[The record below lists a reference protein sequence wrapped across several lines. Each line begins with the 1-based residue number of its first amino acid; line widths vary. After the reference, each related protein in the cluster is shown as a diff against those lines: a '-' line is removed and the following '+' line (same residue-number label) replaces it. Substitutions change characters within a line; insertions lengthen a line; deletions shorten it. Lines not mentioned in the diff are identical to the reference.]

1 LPTGAELRDKFLNF
15 FSGHDH
21 LILPS
26 ASLVLKDDPSLL
38 LVVAGM
44 VPFKPYFLGKAQPPH
59 PRVTTS
65 QKCLRTQ
72 DLEAVGRTARHHTF
86 FEMLGNFSFGD
97 YFKKEAIAWAW
108 EYLTREMG
116 LSPKDLWI
124 TVYRDDQEAADIW
137 HDSIGVPRERIVPL
151 GKETNFWEAGPVGP
165 CGPCSEILIDLG
177 PERGC
182 GSPDCG
188 VDCECDRYLEL
199 WNLVFMEFNRD
210 EEGNLTELPRQNID
224 TGMGLERIA
233 SVVQGVPNNFETDL
247 LFPLLKEVSAIAG
260 ISYRADPKSDV
271 ALKVIADH
279 ARAVAFLIGDGVL
292 PSNEGRGYVLRRI
305 LRRAV
310 RYGRLLGITGA
321 FFSRITGRV
330 ISLYGDHYRE
340 LAERSDYIQKIV
352 ALEEERFVGTL
363 EQGLQILEE
372 YLEKFEKTGEKSL
385 PGGVAFRLYD
395 TFGFPLELTQEILAE
410 RGLSVDMDGF
420 RSSMEKQRQKARAA
434 WLETAPINSFG
445 VCTAYRCSKTD
456 FQGYTSLSTS
466 SQIQALLSKGEE
478 RGEASEGEDVEIVL
492 DRTSFYPEGGGQVG
506 DQGIISGPAGEIA
519 VSDTKRTPD
528 DVIVHYGRVIR
539 GIIRKDDLV
548 LAQVDEKLRLAT
560 ARNHTAT
567 HLLHKALREVLGDH
581 VQQMGSL
588 VAPDRL
594 RFDFSHF
601 APLSPEEIERV
612 EELVN
617 EKILDNLIVNTF
629 EAGRDD
635 PRVRDAIALF
645 GEKYGDVVRV
655 VEIGNFSKEL
665 CGGTHVRR
673 TSELALFKIT
683 SEGGIGTGVRRIE
696 ALTGEA
702 LLHFWRKQDKTV
714 RDISEFLKV
723 DPDNITGKIE
733 QLVHQLHEKD
743 KELEQLRARIMLREA
758 DGLLDKVVEVDG
770 VKLLAAQV
778 PASDME
784 SLRSLGDILKERLG
798 SGVAILGS
806 LFDNKVGLVS
816 FVTGDLV
823 KSRGL
828 HAGKLIKE
836 VARIVDGGGGGR
848 PEMAQAGGKN
858 TARLNEALSKG
869 REILLRQLQH

>member
-1 LPTGAELRDKFLNF
+1 
-15 FSGHDH
+15 
-21 LILPS
+21 
-26 ASLVLKDDPSLL
+26 
-38 LVVAGM
+38 
-44 VPFKPYFLGKAQPPH
+44 
-59 PRVTTS
+59 
-65 QKCLRTQ
+65 
-72 DLEAVGRTARHHTF
+72 
-86 FEMLGNFSFGD
+86 
-97 YFKKEAIAWAW
+97 
-108 EYLTREMG
+108 
-116 LSPKDLWI
+116 
-124 TVYRDDQEAADIW
+124 
-137 HDSIGVPRERIVPL
+137 
-151 GKETNFWEAGPVGP
+151 
-165 CGPCSEILIDLG
+165 
-177 PERGC
+177 
-182 GSPDCG
+182 
-188 VDCECDRYLEL
+188 
-199 WNLVFMEFNRD
+199 
-210 EEGNLTELPRQNID
+210 
-224 TGMGLERIA
+224 
-233 SVVQGVPNNFETDL
+233 
-247 LFPLLKEVSAIAG
+247 
-260 ISYRADPKSDV
+260 
-271 ALKVIADH
+271 
-279 ARAVAFLIGDGVL
+279 
-292 PSNEGRGYVLRRI
+292 
-305 LRRAV
+305 
-310 RYGRLLGITGA
+310 
-321 FFSRITGRV
+321 
-330 ISLYGDHYRE
+330 
-340 LAERSDYIQKIV
+340 
-352 ALEEERFVGTL
+352 
-363 EQGLQILEE
+363 
-372 YLEKFEKTGEKSL
+372 
-385 PGGVAFRLYD
+385 
-395 TFGFPLELTQEILAE
+395 
-410 RGLSVDMDGF
+410 
-420 RSSMEKQRQKARAA
+420 
-434 WLETAPINSFG
+434 
-445 VCTAYRCSKTD
+445 
-456 FQGYTSLSTS
+456 
-466 SQIQALLSKGEE
+466 
-478 RGEASEGEDVEIVL
+478 
-492 DRTSFYPEGGGQVG
+492 
-506 DQGIISGPAGEIA
+506 
-519 VSDTKRTPD
+519 
-528 DVIVHYGRVIR
+528 
-539 GIIRKDDLV
+539 
-548 LAQVDEKLRLAT
+548 LAT

-567 HLLHKALREVLGDH
+567 HLLHRALREVLGEH

>member
-1 LPTGAELRDKFLNF
+1 
-15 FSGHDH
+15 
-21 LILPS
+21 
-26 ASLVLKDDPSLL
+26 
-38 LVVAGM
+38 
-44 VPFKPYFLGKAQPPH
+44 
-59 PRVTTS
+59 
-65 QKCLRTQ
+65 
-72 DLEAVGRTARHHTF
+72 
-86 FEMLGNFSFGD
+86 
-97 YFKKEAIAWAW
+97 
-108 EYLTREMG
+108 
-116 LSPKDLWI
+116 
-124 TVYRDDQEAADIW
+124 
-137 HDSIGVPRERIVPL
+137 
-151 GKETNFWEAGPVGP
+151 
-165 CGPCSEILIDLG
+165 
-177 PERGC
+177 
-182 GSPDCG
+182 
-188 VDCECDRYLEL
+188 
-199 WNLVFMEFNRD
+199 
-210 EEGNLTELPRQNID
+210 
-224 TGMGLERIA
+224 
-233 SVVQGVPNNFETDL
+233 
-247 LFPLLKEVSAIAG
+247 
-260 ISYRADPKSDV
+260 
-271 ALKVIADH
+271 
-279 ARAVAFLIGDGVL
+279 
-292 PSNEGRGYVLRRI
+292 
-305 LRRAV
+305 
-310 RYGRLLGITGA
+310 
-321 FFSRITGRV
+321 
-330 ISLYGDHYRE
+330 
-340 LAERSDYIQKIV
+340 
-352 ALEEERFVGTL
+352 
-363 EQGLQILEE
+363 LQILEE

-434 WLETAPINSFG
+434 WLETAPVNSFG

-456 FQGYTSLSTS
+456 FQGYTSLSTR
-466 SQIQALLSKGEE
+466 SQVQVLLTKGEE
-478 RGEASEGEDVEIVL
+478 KEEAAEGEDVEIVL
-492 DRTSFYPEGGGQVG
+492 DKTPFYPEGGGQVG
-506 DQGIISGPAGEIA
+506 DRGIISGPAGEIA

-567 HLLHKALREVLGDH
+567 HLLHKALRQVLGDH

-629 EAGRDD
+629 EAGRRDS
-635 PRVRDAIALF
+635 RVRDAIALF

-714 RDISEFLKV
+714 RDISGFLKV
-723 DPDNITGKIE
+723 DPDNIAGKIE
-733 QLVHQLHEKD
+733 QLVYQLHEKD